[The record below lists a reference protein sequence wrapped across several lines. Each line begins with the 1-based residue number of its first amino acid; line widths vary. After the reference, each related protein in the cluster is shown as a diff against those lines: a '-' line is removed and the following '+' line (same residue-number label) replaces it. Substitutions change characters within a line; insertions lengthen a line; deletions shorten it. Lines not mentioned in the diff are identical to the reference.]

1 MNNLQTAKSILN
13 KEGNTCVLCKGDI
26 IYISKDKG
34 IAPMV
39 NFISKG
45 VDLHEFSAADII
57 IGKAA
62 AMLFILAGVKEVYAK
77 VMSRKAIEIFSQY
90 SIGYTYDTLTEKII
104 NRKGNDIC
112 PMEKTVKDISDP
124 QLAYDAIKQTLK
136 LLTENR
142 GDKIS

>member
-62 AMLFILAGVKEVYAK
+62 AMLFILAGVKEVYA
-77 VMSRKAIEIFSQY
+77 V
-90 SIGYTYDTLTEKII
+90 TLCVGRGFWLQVTRTEEYYGSKKLQRLWQII
-104 NRKGNDIC
+104 
-112 PMEKTVKDISDP
+112 
-124 QLAYDAIKQTLK
+124 
-136 LLTENR
+136 
-142 GDKIS
+142 